1 MYLGQA
7 FIVKVKE
14 VLEEE
19 EQNRKEKA
27 IVNTFLVKAYTVGDV
42 EVQIANYYKNLNI
55 NYSIKSI
62 NQSQIK
68 EVLVPDESE
77 STTD

>member
-1 MYLGQA
+1 MYLDKA

-19 EQNRKEKA
+19 EQNRKERA
-27 IVNTFLVKAYTVGDV
+27 VVNSFLVKAQTVGDV

-62 NQSQIK
+62 NQSPIK
-68 EVLVPDESE
+68 EVLVPDES
-77 STTD
+77 TD

>member
-14 VLEEE
+14 VLEE

>member
-1 MYLGQA
+1 MYLDKA

-19 EQNRKEKA
+19 EQNRKERA
-27 IVNTFLVKAYTVGDV
+27 VVNSFLVKAHTVGDV

-62 NQSQIK
+62 NQSPIK
-68 EVLVPDESE
+68 EVLVPDES
-77 STTD
+77 TD